1 VTASRRWTQ
10 AAEVGTLG
18 ALRFGGWV
26 HRTFGRKPALVLAWL
41 AAVYFCAR
49 NGAARRATAR
59 YVARVA
65 ATPEGRRNL
74 GRGPRALQVLRIFIE
89 IAMSVYDR
97 IVVWGGAVDTF
108 ELEHDGSAKL
118 FELAK
123 AGQGALLLG
132 AHLGNLDMM
141 GFIAAEHELPMN
153 VVVYNDN
160 AERINAFL
168 ESLGGPRV
176 NLIQLRP
183 GSVQAAFEIRACI
196 ERGEF
201 VAVMADRTPPHA
213 DAATARFNFLGGDAA
228 FPLGPFRLARALGC
242 TVCFVLCVRVS
253 GTRYRTILRT
263 ISPPTQAA
271 REERRKDA
279 VELLA
284 AYVTLLEE
292 FCQRYPLQWF
302 NFYDFWDETS
312 S

>member
-1 VTASRRWTQ
+1 MTGPGRWTQ
-10 AAEVGTLG
+10 AAEVGTNS
-18 ALRFGGWV
+18 ALRFAGWV
-26 HRTFGRKPALVLAWL
+26 HRHFGRKPSLVLAVL
-41 AAVYFCAR
+41 SAVYFCLK

-59 YVARVA
+59 YVSRVGVSSDGPLA
-65 ATPEGRRNL
+65 SGRAP
-74 GRGPRALQVLRIFIE
+74 RGWWVLRIFIE
-89 IAMSVYDR
+89 FAISIYDR

-108 ELEHDGSAKL
+108 ELDHDGSEKL

-141 GFIAAEHELPMN
+141 GFIAADHDLPMN
-153 VVVYNDN
+153 VVVYNEN

-168 ESLGGPRV
+168 ESLDGPRV

-201 VAVMADRTPPHA
+201 VAVMADRTPPLA
-213 DAATARFNFLGGDAA
+213 AAATARFNFLGHDAP

-263 ISPPTQAA
+263 ISGPATVAPGEQ
-271 REERRKDA
+271 RKSA
-279 VELLA
+279 KELLA
-284 AYVTLLEE
+284 AYVALLEQ

-302 NFYDFWDETS
+302 NFFDFWDETAS
-312 S
+312 